1 MDAITCTDEAL
12 VDSARLGHREAFD
25 ALVRRYQFQAVSIAR
40 GVLGN
45 SELAK
50 DASQNAFA
58 KAYFGLKSFRGDSK
72 FKTWFYRILINE
84 AKDVLRK
91 EKARGLFRF
100 LREAEDEEGES
111 ESILE
116 VIPSPGRLPQEE
128 VEAQETRSRLE
139 QAIRRL
145 PPMEREVFIL
155 RYFQDLPLDEVA
167 GALGIAVG
175 TVKAHL
181 AHGLA
186 KLKLSLKE
194 PAGQVK

>member
-1 MDAITCTDEAL
+1 MDASSCTDEVLAE
-12 VDSARLGHREAFD
+12 SAGQGNREAFD
-25 ALVRRYQFQAVSIAR
+25 HLVRRYQYQAVSVAQS
-40 GVLGN
+40 VLGN
-45 SELAK
+45 MELAK

-58 KAYFGLKSFRGDSK
+58 KAYFALKSFRGDSK

-100 LREAEDEEGES
+100 WREAEHEEGEA

-116 VIPSPGRLPQEE
+116 VIPARDRSPREE
-128 VEAQETRSRLE
+128 VEIEETRRRLE

-145 PPMEREVFIL
+145 PNMEREVFIL
-155 RYFQDLPLDEVA
+155 RYFEDLPINDVA
-167 GALGIAVG
+167 QVLGIAVG

-181 AHGLA
+181 AHGSA
-186 KLKLSLKE
+186 KLKQRLKE
-194 PAGQVK
+194 SAAEIK